1 MIIKF
6 FRIVLFITSF
16 VFLTGF
22 VPFLSLVGPGIT
34 IVSSGNLYKAGA
46 QFIVDHHIKKKTGK
60 NSLTFV
66 KEEMK
71 KKNDKKDLDIEF
83 KELVKE
89 RIAITQKKL
98 IKQNDQKKINKEFQ
112 KLIEKRIMIVKKKLA
127 LNKVSQ

>member
-1 MIIKF
+1 
-6 FRIVLFITSF
+6 
-16 VFLTGF
+16 
-22 VPFLSLVGPGIT
+22 
-34 IVSSGNLYKAGA
+34 
-46 QFIVDHHIKKKTGK
+46 
-60 NSLTFV
+60 
-66 KEEMK
+66 MK